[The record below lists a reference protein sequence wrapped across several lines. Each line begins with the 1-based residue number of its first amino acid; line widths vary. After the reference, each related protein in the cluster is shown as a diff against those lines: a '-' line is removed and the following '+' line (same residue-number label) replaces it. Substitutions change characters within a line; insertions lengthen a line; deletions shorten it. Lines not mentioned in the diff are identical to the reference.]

1 MLRDYV
7 TGVLTQFRDDERV
20 LGWDLWNEP
29 DNPANQY
36 REVERKDKIERVA
49 HFHQNTLKAL
59 AELIAAAG
67 LNHPQELRP
76 HHLVRRISPNQV
88 RLASALLPF
97 LEPGQLL
104 DPDQLPKLPPV
115 FALYWPKAQAESFKS
130 LD

>member
-1 MLRDYV
+1 MSV
-7 TGVLTQFRDDERV
+7 A
-20 LGWDLWNEP
+20 
-29 DNPANQY
+29 PASIAAASSGS
-36 REVERKDKIERVA
+36 RLPGPAK
-49 HFHQNTLKAL
+49 
-59 AELIAAAG
+59 LIAAAG
-67 LNHPQELRP
+67 LHHPQELRP